1 MANHLQLDNTVRLG
15 LAIEVLQAF
24 GEIRF
29 VARGLSMLP
38 SILPGD
44 MIVVRKA
51 RMNEIRAGE
60 VVLYARHD
68 CFYAH
73 RVIRA
78 GGRLTLIARGDA
90 MAEADS
96 AVGESELLGR
106 VTTVIRGL
114 KTIQVTRDPGARIR
128 LLRWVFRRS
137 DLATRFLIRT
147 YRFYARNS
155 QKLNHARAT
164 LAEKFLE
171 CS

>member
-1 MANHLQLDNTVRLG
+1 MANQLQLDNTVRLG

-51 RMNEIRAGE
+51 SMNEIRAGE

-73 RVIRA
+73 RVIRTD
-78 GGRLTLIARGDA
+78 GRLTLIARGDA
-90 MAEADS
+90 MAQVDS
-96 AVGESELLGR
+96 AVSEGELLGR
-106 VTTVIRGL
+106 VTTVIRRF
-114 KTIQVTRDPGARIR
+114 KTIPVTRDPGVKIR

-147 YRFYARNS
+147 YRFYARSS
-155 QKLNHARAT
+155 QKLNNTRT
-164 LAEKFLE
+164 NLTEKFLE